1 MNGKER
7 LLQMAVPNKFAALAH
22 LPPSRLPPP
31 GQNLPGNSRVP
42 SQFAN
47 VERWCNDDNNA
58 DGKDKKKNTKK
69 RRRRRGRRRRGGRG
83 RAGTIAAKRARQ
95 SQSPE
100 SVAPNVRVRNP
111 IGQRSV
117 TGEHSTGCRETRK
130 RRQRVSHPSE
140 AGRRIKEPGGKQ
152 KVNNKE
158 SVSPES
164 YLSIHLSIYLSIHLL
179 RNPCHGNMEKRNV
192 NNKESLK
199 KP

>member
-1 MNGKER
+1 MSKGGATTTTMPTEK
-7 LLQMAVPNKFAALAH
+7 
-22 LPPSRLPPP
+22 
-31 GQNLPGNSRVP
+31 
-42 SQFAN
+42 
-47 VERWCNDDNNA
+47 
-58 DGKDKKKNTKK
+58 T
-69 RRRRRGRRRRGGRG
+69 RRRIQRKDEEEEEEEEKKQEH
-83 RAGTIAAKRARQ
+83 AGTIAAKRARQ

-164 YLSIHLSIYLSIHLL
+164 YLSIYSSIHLSIYLSSYLSIYLSIHLL

>member
-1 MNGKER
+1 ME
-7 LLQMAVPNKFAALAH
+7 Q
-22 LPPSRLPPP
+22 
-31 GQNLPGNSRVP
+31 
-42 SQFAN
+42 
-47 VERWCNDDNNA
+47 
-58 DGKDKKKNTKK
+58 
-69 RRRRRGRRRRGGRG
+69 
-83 RAGTIAAKRARQ
+83 RQ

-158 SVSPES
+158 SVTLEGES
-164 YLSIHLSIYLSIHLL
+164 
-179 RNPCHGNMEKRNV
+179 RNPGET
-192 NNKESLK
+192 ESQQQRVSH
-199 KP
+199 P